1 MVYADKN
8 IIIASVDHVYCIGEC
23 GGANQ
28 KSKCP
33 ECGAEI
39 GGQQHRL
46 TEGNRLAPEMD
57 GAPFAA
63 FSEEANN
70 LGNFNLADLH

>member
-1 MVYADKN
+1 MRWHEQK
-8 IIIASVDHVYCIGEC
+8 IIFSFADHVYCIGEC

-70 LGNFNLADLH
+70 LGNFNLGDLH